1 MSENAAV
8 RIVNSAVYAVQLL
21 QSEMRGEAKRAELT
35 SDEDVAA
42 LIQDLRREAASPCSA
57 RNNFDL
63 L

>member
-57 RNNFDL
+57 RYNFDL